1 MVAAFFNGVSAA
13 ASIVAAV
20 VFLRFWRET
29 EDRLF
34 ACLALGFALLAANW
48 AALSLLVVPAETR
61 HLVYVVRLG
70 AFVVLLGGI
79 VDKHLS
85 ESADRRW

>member
-1 MVAAFFNGVSAA
+1 MVAFFNGISAT
-13 ASIVAAV
+13 ASILAAV
-20 VFLRFWRET
+20 FFLRFWRET

-34 ACLALGFALLAANW
+34 ACFALGFALLGVNW
-48 AALSLLVVPAETR
+48 AALSLLSVPADTR
-61 HLVYVVRLG
+61 HFVYLVRLG
-70 AFVVLLGGI
+70 AFVAVLGGI

>member
-1 MVAAFFNGVSAA
+1 MVVFFNGISATASLLA
-13 ASIVAAV
+13 AIL
-20 VFLRFWRET
+20 FLRFWRES

-34 ACLALGFALLAANW
+34 ACLALGFGLLAVNW
-48 AALSLLVVPAETR
+48 AALSLLIVPSETR
-61 HLVYVVRLG
+61 HFLYLVRLG
-70 AFVVLLGGI
+70 AFVVVLAGI